1 MKKIVKMTLFKKIF
15 CIMFCSFVLI
25 EVIHVY
31 FDLQTNIRLEVDRL
45 MNNDVYE
52 ELFAFAEE
60 YNEKKTD
67 EQLTD
72 MVNRY
77 FLASDGYY
85 AITKENSKDILMEKW
100 CNNYKTSLS
109 INMENGEYL
118 DVDLNNVDINVIE
131 HFIEQTYNH
140 NNDHEFKL
148 SIKGEKIIDEES
160 ESIKIIPQYLSIDD
174 LVLVGDDNSD
184 AEVTTDINYL
194 SNTMYYIKNNP
205 KKYQFLKFAD
215 VYDISRAIVK
225 KEIERID
232 DKSYIRHGDD
242 LYTLESI
249 VDNGIEISYVR
260 YDRGGYSDTLD
271 KTIKDKY
278 SVYLIDFVLAI
289 LVSLIISYMITR
301 RIKKIESVTEKI
313 ANNHFDEKLETK
325 SKDELGSLSK
335 HINVM
340 SSQLKQKIQQ
350 LNNEIEQVKKLEV
363 VRQEF
368 IANFTHEIK
377 TPLGIID
384 GYIELIHDTDDQKKK
399 EQYLVAIE
407 QEIER
412 IDKLVKAMLD
422 LSKLEAGKV
431 ELKIEDVNLDDLITV
446 VIDSMISLIQKKH
459 LKINIK
465 GNNTIIQADPFE
477 FEIVIKNILN
487 NAIKFT
493 PEYGHINI
501 CYDKNM
507 ISIENE
513 GLHLSDEQIESIWN
527 TYVSGDRQGTG
538 LGLAICKS
546 ILNLHGFSCKVYNTQ
561 KGVCFLI
568 KIKE

>member
-25 EVIHVY
+25 EVIYVY
-31 FDLQTNIRLEVDRL
+31 FDLQANIRLEVERL

-60 YNEKKTD
+60 YNEKMTD

-131 HFIEQTYNH
+131 HYIEQTYNH

-289 LVSLIISYMITR
+289 LVSLIISYMMTR

-313 ANNHFDEKLETK
+313 TNNHFDEKLETK

-340 SSQLKQKIQQ
+340 SS
-350 LNNEIEQVKKLEV
+350 
-363 VRQEF
+363 
-368 IANFTHEIK
+368 
-377 TPLGIID
+377 
-384 GYIELIHDTDDQKKK
+384 
-399 EQYLVAIE
+399 
-407 QEIER
+407 
-412 IDKLVKAMLD
+412 
-422 LSKLEAGKV
+422 
-431 ELKIEDVNLDDLITV
+431 
-446 VIDSMISLIQKKH
+446 
-459 LKINIK
+459 
-465 GNNTIIQADPFE
+465 
-477 FEIVIKNILN
+477 
-487 NAIKFT
+487 
-493 PEYGHINI
+493 
-501 CYDKNM
+501 
-507 ISIENE
+507 
-513 GLHLSDEQIESIWN
+513 
-527 TYVSGDRQGTG
+527 
-538 LGLAICKS
+538 
-546 ILNLHGFSCKVYNTQ
+546 
-561 KGVCFLI
+561 
-568 KIKE
+568 